1 MQRREERGYLNLEL
15 CATSLGNL
23 IVEAKEVK
31 LSGSGFNKVGG

>member
-15 CATSLGNL
+15 CATSL